1 MLLVVYLSNFRYNL
15 CHPFYGGIQPMKKFI
30 LMISLAL
37 IINCAVP
44 ADASSLLCTFSLGG
58 ILAASAL

>member
-1 MLLVVYLSNFRYNL
+1 
-15 CHPFYGGIQPMKKFI
+15 MKKFI

>member
-1 MLLVVYLSNFRYNL
+1 
-15 CHPFYGGIQPMKKFI
+15 MKKFI

-44 ADASSLLCTFSLGG
+44 ANASSLLYTFSSADMT
-58 ILAASAL
+58 AANAFQEEIAR